1 MKVLVVSHLWPRS
14 DWPHL
19 GVFVAEQVESLRKTC
34 NISIIVPVDFTIR
47 RNELTLRQLFSGFIN
62 YHRRSHPDLLHL
74 PDVDLKIVPFR
85 AGLLRETFAR
95 SAARRLARAL
105 GQINAD
111 QFDLVHA
118 HTVFPDGLACAL
130 WLENRPIPLVVT
142 AHGSDVH
149 SIAGGVKNEVA
160 VLLKRANALVPV
172 SRFLGDCL
180 VEFGADPAKVHPIPN
195 GFPAEQFI
203 GVDDTRR
210 NVKKIAFLGRLDPI
224 KRVDLLIQ
232 AISHLP
238 KDVILEIAG
247 DGPARKQ
254 YEALT
259 DKLGLRGRVHFYG
272 MLSRGKVPGF
282 LAGAGLM
289 CLVSLQEGWPTVIYE
304 ALASG
309 TPVLATSVGGIP
321 EALSDPGLGRLVPVD
336 IAPKALAEEIES
348 CLEVDWDRSQIREH
362 AFKHSWDEVTARL
375 KALYDNLL
383 EARNRLTNE

>member
-1 MKVLVVSHLWPRS
+1 VQY
-14 DWPHL
+14 
-19 GVFVAEQVESLRKTC
+19 VFVAEQVESLRKTC
-34 NISIIVPVDFTIR
+34 SISVIVPVDFTIR
-47 RNELTLRQLFSGFIN
+47 RDELTLRQLFSGFIN

-74 PDVDLKIVPFR
+74 PDVDLKIIPFR

-105 GQINAD
+105 AQVN
-111 QFDLVHA
+111 
-118 HTVFPDGLACAL
+118 VFPDGLACAL

-172 SRFLGDCL
+172 SRLLGDYL

-195 GFPAEQFI
+195 GFPAEQFV

-224 KRVDLLIQ
+224 KRVDLLIR
-232 AISHLP
+232 AMIHLP
-238 KDVILEIAG
+238 EDVILEIAG

-272 MLSRGKVPGF
+272 MLSREEVPGF
-282 LAGAGLM
+282 LVGAGLM

-304 ALASG
+304 ALACG
-309 TPVLATSVGGIP
+309 TPVLATAVGGIP

-348 CLEVDWDRSQIREH
+348 CLEVDWDRSQIKEH

-375 KALYDNLL
+375 TALYDNLL
-383 EARNRLTNE
+383 EARNRLTGEELTNKGF